1 MWNAFDE
8 PSGDAEITAL
18 ITDLLEQSEDPKT
31 LRGQR
36 AFFLLPFIPLK
47 IGALA
52 AAGAAAAGGLA
63 AAATAA
69 TAAAGLAAPVITE
82 LIPAAGDVLNQGF
95 QALTDIGQDIFSPW
109 L

>member
-1 MWNAFDE
+1 MKK
-8 PSGDAEITAL
+8 
-18 ITDLLEQSEDPKT
+18 SEDPKT

-52 AAGAAAAGGLA
+52 AAGAAVAAATA

-69 TAAAGLAAPVITE
+69 TAIGGAATGAAGLAAPV
-82 LIPAAGDVLNQGF
+82 LGDVFYEGLKT
-95 QALTDIGQDIFSPW
+95 LTDIFEDLGM
-109 L
+109 